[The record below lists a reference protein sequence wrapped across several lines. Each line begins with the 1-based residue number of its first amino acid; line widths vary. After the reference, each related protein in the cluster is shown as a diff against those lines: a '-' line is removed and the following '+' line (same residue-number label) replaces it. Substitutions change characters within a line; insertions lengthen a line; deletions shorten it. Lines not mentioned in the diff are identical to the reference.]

1 MKAKNNLELFRNE
14 IEFTMRNSEWLTPVA
29 LYRTMFDIYY
39 RETGAEKTTS
49 IFKML
54 DWFSDVPRET
64 LELDGYSYHLINEYY
79 SVLSEEAIINVDSK
93 SIEWYT
99 MFKALIRLNII
110 PSRYSQM
117 PLKEFMK
124 IIRLKKENK
133 K

>member
-14 IEFTMRNSEWLTPVA
+14 IEFNMRHSEWSTPVA

-54 DWFSDVPRET
+54 DWFSDVPGET
-64 LELDGYSYHLINEYY
+64 LELGAYSYHLINEYY
-79 SVLSEEAIINVDSK
+79 SVLLEEAIIDVESK
-93 SIEWYT
+93 PIEWHT
-99 MFKALIRLNII
+99 MFNTLIRLNII

-117 PLKEFMK
+117 QLKDFMK
-124 IIRLKKENK
+124 IIRLKEDK

>member
-14 IEFTMRNSEWLTPVA
+14 IEFNMRHSELSTPVA

-64 LELDGYSYHLINEYY
+64 LELGAYSYHLINEYY
-79 SVLSEEAIINVDSK
+79 SVLLEEAIIDVDSK
-93 SIEWYT
+93 PIEWHI
-99 MFKALIRLNII
+99 MFKTLIILNII

-117 PLKEFMK
+117 QLKDFMK
-124 IIRLKKENK
+124 IIRLKEDK

>member
-14 IEFTMRNSEWLTPVA
+14 IEFTMEHSEESAPVA

-54 DWFSDVPRET
+54 DWYSDVPRET
-64 LELDGYSYHLINEYY
+64 LELDWYSYHLINEYY
-79 SVLSEEAIINVDSK
+79 SVLLEEAIIDVDSK
-93 SIEWYT
+93 PIEWYI
-99 MFKALIRLNII
+99 MFKTLIRLNII

-117 PLKEFMK
+117 LLKDFMK
-124 IIRLKKENK
+124 IIRLKEDK